1 MTDILVDRN
10 EAEQIATV
18 TISNPER
25 RNALDSAGSEDLA
38 AAFRDLDADDD
49 VRCIV
54 LTGDGDAFC
63 AGADLAGGEMSGAPT
78 AQSIDRGF
86 HEAVRQIMTC
96 SKPVVAKVSGPAV
109 GAGACIATA
118 CDFVYA
124 DESARVGFVFASLGL
139 TADSGATYILP
150 RLVGVRDA
158 MALLSS
164 ADILDAE
171 AADEMGLTTDV
182 VPASDLDDRVH
193 ERAVELASGPT
204 RSIAALRRLL
214 LRSNTNT
221 LEEQLELESREQE
234 IMFHTDDVSEGMA
247 AFQESRS
254 PEFEGR

>member
-1 MTDILVDRN
+1 MTEIQI
-10 EAEQIATV
+10 EHGESEQVATV

-25 RNALDSAGSEDLA
+25 HNALGTAGSRDLA
-38 AAFRDLDADDD
+38 AAFSELGADDD

-63 AGADLAGGEMSGAPT
+63 AGADLGGEVGGAPT

-96 SKPVVAKVSGPAV
+96 SKPVIAKVDGPAV
-109 GAGACIATA
+109 GAGASIASA

-124 DESARVGFVFASLGL
+124 GESARIGFVFANLGL
-139 TADSGATYILP
+139 TADSGATFILP
-150 RLVGVRDA
+150 RLVGVRTA
-158 MALLSS
+158 MDLLAS

-171 AADEMGLTTDV
+171 EADEVGLVTGV
-182 VPASDLDDRVH
+182 VPDDDLGERVREH
-193 ERAVELASGPT
+193 ATELANGPT

-214 LRSNTNT
+214 LRSNANT

-234 IMFHTDDVSEGMA
+234 IMFHTDDVAEGMS
-247 AFQESRS
+247 AFMESRD
-254 PEFEGR
+254 PEFEGK

>member
-1 MTDILVDRN
+1 MTDILVERD

-18 TISNPER
+18 TISNPAR
-25 RNALDSAGSEDLA
+25 RNALDSAGSEALA
-38 AAFRDLDADDD
+38 AAFRELDADED
-49 VRCIV
+49 VRCVV
-54 LTGDGDAFC
+54 LTGEGEAFC
-63 AGADLAGGEMSGAPT
+63 AGADLAGDETSGEPT

-96 SKPVVAKVSGPAV
+96 SKPVVAKVHGPAV
-109 GAGACIATA
+109 GAGASIASA

-124 DESARVGFVFASLGL
+124 GESARIGFVFANLGL
-139 TADSGATYILP
+139 TADSGATFILP
-150 RLVGVRDA
+150 RLVGVRTA
-158 MALLSS
+158 MDLLSS

-171 AADEMGLTTDV
+171 AADEVGLTSEV
-182 VPASDLDDRVH
+182 VADADLDERVR
-193 ERAVELASGPT
+193 ERAIELANGPT

-234 IMFHTDDVSEGMA
+234 IMFHTDDVTEGMA
-247 AFQESRS
+247 AFAESRA